1 MSSEVAAYTQ
11 PSVWAYTVK
20 LLRLRLRIS
29 LSGILRAKRSR
40 QILWLVLI
48 GLLLAGAGFVFYLS
62 LKLLN
67 FLRSAEISQF
77 LGSLLVLLEKLPS
90 LVLGGSFLI
99 IFLTSFGVLL
109 QTLYLARDMDFLLAA
124 PIPIRAVFL
133 TKLLQAILPNLA
145 LIALFALPVLFGL
158 GLLQGYSYLYYPMVL
173 LVLAA
178 FALAAAGLASLLV
191 MMVVRVFPA
200 RRVAELLG
208 FLGAIFSI
216 LCSQSGQLARFQDV
230 GPDQA
235 MQYFNTVSR
244 VDVSWSP
251 FGWAGTGLVD
261 IGKSQWLPG
270 MAYLAVVLGL
280 AGAFFF
286 VSLVTA
292 ERWYYTGWASLQNK
306 RRKRKAVSAAP
317 ERAGARHFWESFSR
331 QLGPSSVRAIIL
343 KDFKVLS
350 RDLRNMSQLVTPLVL
365 GLVYAVMVVR
375 GDRGGPPLT
384 GREPAVIG
392 TMMANLAVYL
402 NIAIAL
408 FVGWMLLGRLGGMGF
423 SQEGKSYWMVKAAP
437 ITSGQLLASKFLV
450 AYLPSVV
457 LGWGFLLLISLLHP
471 ASQSILWFA
480 IPLVALSIASNAGI
494 NLAFGVVGVRLD
506 WEDPRQMVRGGTG
519 CISALVTLICMPI
532 SLVLFFG
539 PIVLAILFGWP
550 TTVGQLLGLLLG
562 GAFCLVLAIV
572 PLWMVYGR
580 VAAIGEG

>member
-1 MSSEVAAYTQ
+1 MNVA
-11 PSVWAYTVK
+11 
-20 LLRLRLRIS
+20 
-29 LSGILRAKRSR
+29 
-40 QILWLVLI
+40 
-48 GLLLAGAGFVFYLS
+48 
-62 LKLLN
+62 
-67 FLRSAEISQF
+67 
-77 LGSLLVLLEKLPS
+77 
-90 LVLGGSFLI
+90 
-99 IFLTSFGVLL
+99 
-109 QTLYLARDMDFLLAA
+109 
-124 PIPIRAVFL
+124 
-133 TKLLQAILPNLA
+133 
-145 LIALFALPVLFGL
+145 
-158 GLLQGYSYLYYPMVL
+158 
-173 LVLAA
+173 
-178 FALAAAGLASLLV
+178 
-191 MMVVRVFPA
+191 
-200 RRVAELLG
+200 
-208 FLGAIFSI
+208 
-216 LCSQSGQLARFQDV
+216 
-230 GPDQA
+230 
-235 MQYFNTVSR
+235 
-244 VDVSWSP
+244 WSP

-270 MAYLAVVLGL
+270 LAYLAVVLGL

-306 RRKRKAVSAAP
+306 RRKRKAVSSAP
-317 ERAGARHFWESFSR
+317 EAAGTGHFWESFSR

-375 GDRGGPPLT
+375 GDRGGLPLT
-384 GREPAVIG
+384 GREPALIG

-437 ITSGQLLASKFLV
+437 ITPGQLLASKFLV

-532 SLVLFFG
+532 SL
-539 PIVLAILFGWP
+539 AIILW
-550 TTVGQLLGLLLG
+550 TDRVGNPVRMAADRRAAAGFTARGSLLPDAGNRPLVDGVRPRGCHRGGLISSGILSW
-562 GAFCLVLAIV
+562 I
-572 PLWMVYGR
+572 
-580 VAAIGEG
+580 